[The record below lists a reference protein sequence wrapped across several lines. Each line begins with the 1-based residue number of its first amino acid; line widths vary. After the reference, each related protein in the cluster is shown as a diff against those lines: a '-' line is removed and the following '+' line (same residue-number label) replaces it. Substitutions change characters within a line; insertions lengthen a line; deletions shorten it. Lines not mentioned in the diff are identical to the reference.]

1 MRRLIL
7 LLVLLVAA
15 AGGGGYW
22 WFYLRAPAET
32 GGAQAPGGR
41 RRFAPPDSIPVLLAN
56 AEARNVPIWLDGLG
70 TVQASASVV
79 VRPMVDGPLVELRYR
94 EGLDVA
100 VGDVLARIDSRS
112 YQANLDAAL
121 ARKQQDEAQLANAR
135 LDAARY
141 ARLAATAYTSAQ
153 QADTARAQVAQLE
166 AQVAGDQAQIDQ
178 ARTQLSYTT
187 ITAPIAGRVG
197 IRNVD
202 VGNIVRA
209 SDANGLATIATL
221 RPINVQFTLP
231 QQALAA
237 VKAAI
242 AAGEVEVLA
251 LPQAN
256 APVTERE
263 VLDRGVLTVLDN
275 QVDPSTGTIKLKATF
290 TNDRL
295 VLWPGAFVT
304 VRLRARVWRD
314 AVTVPPVAVQRGP
327 RGAFVFVVGDE
338 LKAERRPVTVGH
350 EDLTVAIVA
359 EGLKPGERVVVDGAS
374 RLSDGTK
381 VTVTTPQR
389 PAGPRPVAGGRERP
403 PG

>member
-1 MRRLIL
+1 
-7 LLVLLVAA
+7 
-15 AGGGGYW
+15 
-22 WFYLRAPAET
+22 
-32 GGAQAPGGR
+32 
-41 RRFAPPDSIPVLLAN
+41 
-56 AEARNVPIWLDGLG
+56 
-70 TVQASASVV
+70 
-79 VRPMVDGPLVELRYR
+79 
-94 EGLDVA
+94 
-100 VGDVLARIDSRS
+100 
-112 YQANLDAAL
+112 
-121 ARKQQDEAQLANAR
+121 
-135 LDAARY
+135 
-141 ARLAATAYTSAQ
+141 
-153 QADTARAQVAQLE
+153 
-166 AQVAGDQAQIDQ
+166 
-178 ARTQLSYTT
+178 
-187 ITAPIAGRVG
+187 
-197 IRNVD
+197 
-202 VGNIVRA
+202 
-209 SDANGLATIATL
+209 
-221 RPINVQFTLP
+221 
-231 QQALAA
+231 
-237 VKAAI
+237 
-242 AAGEVEVLA
+242 
-251 LPQAN
+251 
-256 APVTERE
+256 VTERE